1 MLYLKNGF
9 LDVKW
14 LDKQADKINAAFVVI
29 LGTRQIGKTYGTLKL
44 MIDEKRN
51 FILMR
56 RTQTECDFITNGT
69 VNPFKAL
76 GRDDIEVKKDTQY
89 TGKILLDNSVN
100 KEQIGITASLTC
112 VSKIRG
118 FSGNAFTDL
127 VYDEFIPESHVNR
140 IKNEGDAFLN
150 AVVTISGNRELEGKP
165 PLKCWLLANS
175 NNIASPIL
183 KALNLT
189 EKVERMSASGKELS
203 ILPERGVILVLAKAQ
218 EIAEKRK
225 KTSLLK
231 AIQSEESAFS
241 KMAFNN
247 EFSYNDNENVMRK
260 DLRQYNIVA
269 ATIGGITLWR
279 NKSGKDLYVT
289 SYRKAPL
296 EFPNTEDGKKRFFMH
311 FPYVKVAYNLNR
323 TFFESIAV
331 KEAYKEI
338 LLLK

>member
-14 LDKQADKINAAFVVI
+14 LDREAEKINAAFVVI

-44 MIDEKRN
+44 MTDEKRN

-76 GRDDIEVKKDTQY
+76 GKDNIEVKKDTQY
-89 TGKILLDNSVN
+89 TGKIILDNGDS
-100 KEQIGITASLTC
+100 KEQLGITASLTC
-112 VSKIRG
+112 ISKIRG
-118 FSGNAFTDL
+118 FSGIAFTDL

-150 AVVTISGNRELEGKP
+150 AVVTISGNRELEGRP

-189 EKVERMSASGKELS
+189 EKVERMNASGQELS
-203 ILPERGVILVLAKAQ
+203 ILPERGVILVLAKAK

-231 AIQSEESAFS
+231 AIQNDDSAFS
-241 KMAFNN
+241 KMAFDN
-247 EFSYNDNENVMRK
+247 EFSYNDAENVTRR
-260 DLRQYNIVA
+260 DLKQYKIIA
-269 ATIGGITLWR
+269 ATIGGITLWK
-279 NKSGKDLYVT
+279 NKNGNDLYVT
-289 SYRKAPL
+289 SYRRAPV
-296 EFPNTEDGKKRFFMH
+296 EYPNTEDGRKRFFT
-311 FPYVKVAYNLNR
+311 FYPYLKLAYTLNR

-338 LLLK
+338 IFMK